1 MCKVPNKQTIREG
14 KIGCRAKGG
23 ERVRDEAEEVGR
35 VGSGGHVDLAKGL
48 AFILGQ

>member
-1 MCKVPNKQTIREG
+1 MHKVPNKQTIREG
-14 KIGCRAKGG
+14 KNGCGAKGG

-48 AFILGQ
+48 AFIQEQ